1 MYHKKAVNVRPAAR
15 ASRLTE
21 GNMTRRDQPQWWADL
36 ARRNMRV
43 DCSWEQAA
51 GAYVDI
57 YTRLAAT

>member
-1 MYHKKAVNVRPAAR
+1 MYVCNAMKI
-15 ASRLTE
+15 
-21 GNMTRRDQPQWWADL
+21 MMRRDQPEWWADL

-57 YTRLAAT
+57 YTRLADM